1 MPDQIYVF
9 IDNSFLFIQGY
20 KHVQSLTKLPASK
33 TPYIDYPALRSYLSK
48 QGDLKRTVIVG
59 SDLPGSMIARCQ
71 SLGFEVFTLPKYPN
85 FKTGVLEEK
94 GIDHKI
100 CWEIAK
106 TIFTN
111 KDPVPSKKIILCTGD
126 KDFISVLP
134 DVHTSNWSF
143 QLWLWNNSF
152 SHKLT
157 QQVGVFGTTKVLDT
171 EWKHFIKVGD
181 KKSVATH

>member
-33 TPYIDYPALRSYLSK
+33 TPYFDYPALRSYLSK

-111 KDPVPSKKIILCTGD
+111 KDPD
-126 KDFISVLP
+126 
-134 DVHTSNWSF
+134 
-143 QLWLWNNSF
+143 Q
-152 SHKLT
+152 
-157 QQVGVFGTTKVLDT
+157 
-171 EWKHFIKVGD
+171 
-181 KKSVATH
+181 